1 MGPVLSQSPPL
12 KACHIEYCKIYFSQ
26 PQNVFVQIE
35 NLSFQIENSPFQI
48 HNASKAF
55 QWIQSYP
62 THSPFKSRS

>member
-1 MGPVLSQSPPL
+1 MGPVLSQSPPI
-12 KACHIEYCKIYFSQ
+12 KAGHIECCRIYFSQ
-26 PQNVFVQIE
+26 SQNVFVQIE
-35 NLSFQIENSPFQI
+35 NSSVQIENVVFQI